1 MKYAI
6 TTTLALA
13 LAGSLAAAPRGG
25 DGAKP
30 ERERRGPPP
39 EIVEKFDKDG
49 DGKLNEEERKAAMQA
64 RRERAGQMREKM
76 LEKFDTNGDGKLDEG
91 EREAMRKAMEAKREE
106 MLRKYDADGDG
117 RLSPEERKAAID
129 AGEKI
134 PPRPMRRPGARD
146 GKGKGAPGPGGP
158 GRGKGG
164 PGPQGRP
171 GPGGPDA

>member
-39 EIVEKFDKDG
+39 EIIERFDKDG
-49 DGKLNEEERKAAMQA
+49 DGKLNREERKAAMQA
-64 RRERAGQMREKM
+64 RRERAGQMRKKM
-76 LEKFDTNGDGKLDEG
+76 LEKFDSNGDGKLDET
-91 EREAMRKAMEAKREE
+91 EREAMREAMKAKREE
-106 MLRKYDADGDG
+106 MLEKHDTDGDG
-117 RLSPEERKAAID
+117 RLSPEERQAAID

-146 GKGKGAPGPGGP
+146 GKGRP
-158 GRGKGG
+158 GRGG